1 MKKSLLFSLFAFL
14 LSPHLFSQRFVGFNT
29 GNYAGITGVMIQP
42 ASIVDSRF
50 KFDINLF
57 STDVRYSNN
66 YFLLNRDV
74 LLKFNKNNFDDY
86 QTFRSRYLSEAKLAT
101 GEKAFF
107 NISNRTQL
115 PLSFMV
121 NLSEKSA
128 LALNLQSRTMI
139 QGRNISQDLAKL
151 AFNNFYYQPFNN
163 QSVDASNLTLQSL
176 SWAEVGLTYGRVLLN
191 NGNHF
196 LKGAVTGKY
205 LGGVSSFNLG
215 SNNLTVRVN
224 NDSTFNFNTDR
235 VNYNHNKNADFNR
248 VFDTRFRPDAN
259 AFGADVGL
267 VYEYR
272 GHLNNFKYIRT
283 DDEESYEVKR
293 RDLNKY
299 IFRLGVS
306 LLDVGMFTFNKPD
319 DANSF
324 RADINNWDIR
334 NGNYSSL
341 KDFDT
346 ALANRVT
353 PLANDPREYNVY
365 LPGAL
370 SVQMDIRFVKG
381 LYLNAIAYRPLKMG
395 SKAGSRF
402 NNYGYYSITPRF
414 EKRHFGVY
422 IPYTFSDRNDFT
434 DFRDNRLG
442 LALKLGPVFFGSSNL
457 GSMAFNK
464 KLKAADF
471 FVGLKIG
478 FTYGKPSKV
487 ERIFTSKKQS
497 GYIDPTTVN
506 DSSDINKERIA
517 ANKTRMQG
525 ENKNVVNMDTA
536 TRRMILDYS
545 KGQVYTDGKTG
556 QVIIVNNNYYY
567 GNTRGNGIDS
577 FYNPNM
583 PSRYAQ
589 PNNYNVDSVMRINRA
604 QKIRVDSANNIL
616 RDSLSQKRQQLDT
629 LINRLNNLR
638 QKLDSTNKADSS
650 MGYNGGQNR
659 PVIVMNDTA
668 TKMDVSIVKTDDNT
682 SKLNGNLETH
692 KNRTDSFAMVATK
705 NDTIMLAASPTPKN
719 DASKKK
725 VATTSAAATQQ
736 RPTPAERSLQTKE
749 DNAALIAANNR
760 AMRQQQATLDDSY
773 ENYNRQSERLQAD
786 ILRLERQMANNRSA
800 ANNVAPAPYYNQ
812 PSYNATEKRSPV
824 SYPVYVPA
832 APQALTERIVV
843 HDTLRIRDT
852 VFLAS
857 KDVVTKSDGTKPNI
871 VYVPVIKTEIVKE
884 KINYKN
890 LPPENILF
898 ATGQATISKVYFQ
911 KLNYLANI
919 LLNSPELLI
928 SISGHTDKTGS
939 PAVNELL
946 SLKRANAV
954 KTFFVRKGINEIRMQ
969 LTAVAAED
977 PLVEGNTKNAKMQN
991 RRVEIKI
998 LG

>member
-1 MKKSLLFSLFAFL
+1 MKKCLLFILSAFL
-14 LSPHLFSQRFVGFNT
+14 LSPQLFSQRFVGFNT
-29 GNYAGITGVMIQP
+29 GNYAGITGVMLQP

-86 QTFRSRYLSEAKLAT
+86 PTFRARYLSEAQLAA

-128 LALNLQSRTMI
+128 LALNIQSRTMI

-163 QSVDASNLTLQSL
+163 QSVDASNLSLQSL

-191 NGNHF
+191 SGNHF
-196 LKGAVTGKY
+196 LKGAITGKY

-224 NDSTFNFNTDR
+224 NDSTFNFNADR
-235 VNYNHNKNADFNR
+235 VNYNHNKNADLNK

-259 AFGADVGL
+259 AFGADAGL

-272 GHLNNFKYIRT
+272 GHLNNFRYIRN

-306 LLDVGMFTFNKPD
+306 LLDVGMFTFTKPD
-319 DANSF
+319 NTNSF

-334 NGNYSSL
+334 NANYSTL
-341 KDFDT
+341 ANFDT
-346 ALANRVT
+346 ALKNRVT

-381 LYLNAIAYRPLKMG
+381 LYLNALAYRPLKMG
-395 SKAGSRF
+395 SRAGSRF
-402 NNYGYYSITPRF
+402 DNYGYYSITPRF
-414 EKRHFGVY
+414 EKRHFGIYV
-422 IPYTFSDRNDFT
+422 PYTFSDRNDIT
-434 DFRDNRLG
+434 NFRDNRLG

-487 ERIFTSKKQS
+487 ERLFNSKKQS

-506 DSSDINKERIA
+506 DSSDIDNERIA
-517 ANKTRMQG
+517 ASKTSMQRENKTP
-525 ENKNVVNMDTA
+525 VNIDTA

-567 GNTRGNGIDS
+567 GNARGNGIDS

-583 PSRYAQ
+583 PSRSAQ
-589 PNNYNVDSVMRINRA
+589 PNNYNVDSVMRINQA
-604 QKIRVDSANNIL
+604 QKRRVDSANNIL

-629 LINRLNNLR
+629 LINRLNKLR
-638 QKLDSTNKADSS
+638 QQLDSTNKADSS
-650 MGYNGGQNR
+650 MGYNRGQNS

-668 TKMDVSIVKTDDNT
+668 TKMDVSIAKTDDNT
-682 SKLNGNLETH
+682 AKLNGNRDTNL
-692 KNRTDSFAMVATK
+692 NRTDSLANIAIK
-705 NDTIMLAASPTPKN
+705 NDTIKLVTAPTAKN
-719 DASKKK
+719 ETSKKK
-725 VATTSAAATQQ
+725 VTTTSAASTQQ
-736 RPTPAERSLQTKE
+736 RPTPAERSLPTTE

-760 AMRQQQATLDDSY
+760 AVRQQQTLRDESY
-773 ENYNRQSERLQAD
+773 DNYIRQSERLQAD
-786 ILRLERQMANNRSA
+786 IERLERQMANNRS
-800 ANNVAPAPYYNQ
+800 VVYTPKPVQYSNQ
-812 PSYNATEKRSPV
+812 PAYNATEQRSPV
-824 SYPVYVPA
+824 SYPVIVPA
-832 APQALTERIVV
+832 APQAAPEKIVV
-843 HDTLRIRDT
+843 HDTVRIRDT
-852 VFLAS
+852 VFLAA
-857 KDVVTKSDGTKPNI
+857 KDVAIRPAVTIPNT
-871 VYVPVIKTEIVKE
+871 VYVPVTTTEIIKE
-884 KINYKN
+884 KIDYKN
-890 LPPENILF
+890 LPAENVLF
-898 ATGQATISKVYFQ
+898 GTGQATISQVYIQ

-919 LLNSPELLI
+919 LLKNPELQI
-928 SISGHTDKTGS
+928 SITGHTDKTGS
-939 PAVNELL
+939 PAANELL

-954 KTFFVRKGINEIRMQ
+954 KTFFTRKGINENRMQ
-969 LTAVAAED
+969 LAAVAAED